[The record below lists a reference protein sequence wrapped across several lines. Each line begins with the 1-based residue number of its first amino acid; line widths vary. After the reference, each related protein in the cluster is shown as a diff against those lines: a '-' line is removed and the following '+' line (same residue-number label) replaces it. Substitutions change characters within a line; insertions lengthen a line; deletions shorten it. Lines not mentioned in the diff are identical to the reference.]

1 MINVVE
7 KFREIVNKAK
17 QATRDDKYLDL
28 VVIGIKLKRF
38 IALVKL
44 NWPQGKRY
52 KLNLAKRCFWLN
64 A

>member
-7 KFREIVNKAK
+7 KFREMLNKAK
-17 QATRDDKYLDL
+17 QATRDDKHLDL

-44 NWPQGKRY
+44 NWPQGKR
-52 KLNLAKRCFWLN
+52 
-64 A
+64 